1 MTKDEGK
8 SKADKYF
15 NMDLMR
21 ELCQTNSISSYESD
35 IANIIQRELENVVD
49 SIEKD
54 HMGNM
59 ICTKK
64 GKDNKPSI
72 MLASHMDEIGLMVRY
87 IDDNGFIRFTKL
99 KKKIRLYH
107 MIKCLLI

>member
-35 IANIIQRELENVVD
+35 IANIIQR
-49 SIEKD
+49 
-54 HMGNM
+54 
-59 ICTKK
+59 
-64 GKDNKPSI
+64 
-72 MLASHMDEIGLMVRY
+72 
-87 IDDNGFIRFTKL
+87 
-99 KKKIRLYH
+99 
-107 MIKCLLI
+107 